1 MSYCVFNCIV
11 HVACP
16 QTEIVENPQSVLGY
30 AGRRVSFKCT
40 VKVPNHILWYLNE
53 QTLPSKPVPPYR
65 ASISWSVNW
74 TSILTVD
81 ASAQTNNTVVI
92 CRTINLVTLQ
102 YWNSPGV
109 QLTVQG
115 EL

>member
-1 MSYCVFNCIV
+1 MP

-16 QTEIVENPQSVLGY
+16 QTVIVENPQSVLGY
-30 AGRRVSFKCT
+30 AGIRVSFKCT
-40 VKVPNHILWYLNE
+40 VKAPNRILWYLND

-65 ASISWSVNW
+65 ASIILSWSVNR

-81 ASAQTNNTVVI
+81 ASAQTNNTVVF
-92 CRTINLVTLQ
+92 CRALNFETLQ
-102 YWNSPGV
+102 YCNSPVV

-115 EL
+115 ELIHSSDC